1 MENLQEA
8 AIYVGTYNKYNCGS
22 IEGKWMNLSDYSDK
36 EEFLEACGDLHSDEE
51 DPEFMFQDWENIPE
65 AFIGESW
72 LSEKFFEVRD
82 KMDEMDE
89 TKQEAFSAWL
99 DYYSFDIAKKDID
112 DLVRNFQDQYFG
124 EYDSEENFAEECVKT
139 MEDLSDFAKQ
149 YFDYEAYARDLFM
162 DGYDYV
168 DGYVFYCR

>member
-1 MENLQEA
+1 MENLQKA
-8 AIYVGTYNKYNCGS
+8 VIYVGTYHKYNCGS
-22 IEGKWMNLSDYSDK
+22 IEGRWMNLSDYSDK
-36 EEFLEACGDLHSDEE
+36 EEFLEACANLHSDEE

-89 TKQEAFSAWL
+89 EAFTAWL
-99 DYYSFDIAKKDID
+99 DYYSHDITKKDID
-112 DLVRNFQDQYFG
+112 DLVRDFQDQYFG
-124 EYDSEENFAEECVKT
+124 EYDSEEDFAKECVRT
-139 MEDLSDFAKQ
+139 MENLSDFAEQ

>member
-8 AIYVGTYNKYNCGS
+8 AIYVGTYHKYNCGS
-22 IEGKWMNLSDYSDK
+22 IEGRWMNLSDYSDK
-36 EEFLEACGDLHSDEE
+36 EEFLEACANLHSDEE

-65 AFIGESW
+65 VFIGESW

-89 TKQEAFSAWL
+89 SKQKAFSAWL

-112 DLVRNFQDQYFG
+112 DLVRDFQDQYLG
-124 EYDSEENFAEECVKT
+124 EYDSEEDFAEECVRT
-139 MEDLSDFAKQ
+139 MEDLSDFARS
-149 YFDYEAYARDLFM
+149 YFDYGAYARDLFM

-168 DGYVFYCR
+168 DGFVFYCR

>member
-8 AIYVGTYNKYNCGS
+8 EIYVGTYNKYNCGS

-36 EEFLEACGDLHSDEE
+36 DEFIEACKKLHEDEE
-51 DPEFMFQDWENIPE
+51 EPEFMFQDWKNIPKV
-65 AFIGESW
+65 FISESW

-82 KMDEMDE
+82 EMDSTDE
-89 TKQEAFSAWL
+89 EAFTAWL
-99 DYYSFDIAKKDID
+99 DYYSHDITEKDID
-112 DLVRNFQDQYFG
+112 NLTKQFKDELIGQ
-124 EYDSEENFAEECVKT
+124 YDSEENFAEECVAQ

-149 YFDYEAYARDLFM
+149 YFNYEAYARDLFM
-162 DGYDYV
+162 EYDYV